1 MGTIQSTIV
10 VERDVPCPL
19 RDGTVLRGDVYRRSG
34 EGRWPVLVHRTPYGK
49 THPSFVTSLMFH
61 PFEAVERGYVVYVQD
76 ARGRFNS
83 DGNWTPLHCERN
95 DGYDSVEWAS
105 TQSWSSGKIGVY
117 GSSYMGVT
125 ALQALASRPPHL
137 AAGVVYLTGAN
148 YYDGWVY
155 SGGALELLFVLRW
168 CAGQA
173 MDTLRR
179 SAMRDQDRAAARER
193 LVWILDHPEEASRFR
208 PLIDVFGPADPLV
221 PHWRAWL
228 EHPEYDAF
236 WKAAD
241 PLTQVSEAGIPI
253 LSIAGWYDGF
263 LKGHIDLHHA
273 LTEAKSRRPD
283 GPHEDLIL
291 GPWDHEAYLSLRPS
305 TAGDASFGVKAIAGQ
320 PGLGSTI
327 LDWFGRWLGKTSEDR
342 EPQRSSCRYFVLGA
356 NEWRSS
362 AQWPPST
369 KMQRLYLSGDRA
381 NSSAGSG
388 RLSHEVPVAS
398 SINTFV
404 HDPGNP
410 VPTVG
415 GRHLGYWYG
424 HAGIQN
430 QAAVEQRSDVLV
442 FTSELLSRPLTLAG
456 AVQAELYVRSTTRAA
471 DFALKLIDVRPDGY
485 CANVADGIQ
494 RVSWPADRPSADDV
508 QKIAVDLWHSAYLFE
523 AGHRLRLEIAG
534 SNFPRFDVNDGLGQG
549 SSVRTKAVPA
559 PFEQQVLSGTQ
570 WPSSIALQ
578 LEG

>member
-1 MGTIQSTIV
+1 
-10 VERDVPCPL
+10 
-19 RDGTVLRGDVYRRSG
+19 
-34 EGRWPVLVHRTPYGK
+34 
-49 THPSFVTSLMFH
+49 MFH
-61 PFEAVERGYVVYVQD
+61 PFDAVERGYTVYVQD

-83 DGNWTPLHCERN
+83 DGDWIPIHGERD
-95 DGYDSVEWAS
+95 DGYDTVEWAS
-105 TQSWSSGKIGVY
+105 AQPWSNGKVGVY

-155 SGGALELLFVLRW
+155 SGGVLELMFVLRW

-179 SAMRDQDRAAARER
+179 SNMSDKGRSAARER
-193 LVWILDHPEEASRFR
+193 LVWILDHPEQASRFR

-221 PHWRAWL
+221 PHWRTWL

-236 WKAAD
+236 WQAAD
-241 PLTQVSEAGIPI
+241 PLTRVAEAGIPI

-263 LKGHIDLHHA
+263 LKGHIDLHDA
-273 LTEAKSRRPD
+273 LTKARFGRSDR
-283 GPHEDLIL
+283 PHEDLIL

-305 TAGDASFGVKAIAGQ
+305 TAGDASFGVRAVAGQ

-327 LDWFGRWLGKTSEDR
+327 LDWFDRWLGKTREDGTL
-342 EPQRSSCRYFVLGA
+342 EGSISRYFVIGA
-356 NEWRSS
+356 SEWRSS
-362 AQWPPST
+362 KQWPPST
-369 KMQRLYLSGDRA
+369 KMQRLYLSGSRA

-388 RLSHEVPVAS
+388 RLEYEAPITS
-398 SINTFV
+398 SINAFV

-442 FTSELLSRPLTLAG
+442 FTSEPLSKPLTLAG
-456 AVQAELYVRSTTRAA
+456 AVQAELYVQSTMQSA
-471 DFALKLIDVRPDGY
+471 DFALKLVDVRPDGY
-485 CANVADGIQ
+485 CANVADGIR
-494 RVSWPADRPSADDV
+494 RVNWPVGKASGNDV
-508 QKIAVDLWHSAYLFE
+508 RKIAVDLWHSAYLFG

-534 SNFPRFDVNDGLGQG
+534 SNFPRFDVNDGIGGG
-549 SSVRTKAVPA
+549 SSVRAKAVSA
-559 PFEQQVLSGTQ
+559 PYEQKVLAGTQ
-570 WPSSIALQ
+570 WPSSIAVQ